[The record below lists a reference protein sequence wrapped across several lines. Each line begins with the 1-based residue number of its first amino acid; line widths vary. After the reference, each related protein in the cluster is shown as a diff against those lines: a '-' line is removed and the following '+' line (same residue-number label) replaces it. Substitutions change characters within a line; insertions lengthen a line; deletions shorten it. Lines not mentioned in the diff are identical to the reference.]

1 MRSQPLPPKILIV
14 AVVLAIAGCQ
24 PGSNSHPVP
33 SVAQIGAD
41 LKCSSGDHAFED
53 PQLGWGFCYPS
64 TWKYIERAQ
73 AVSTPQGVDLTFD
86 FTCLSSCKTSTPGTT
101 GNNLFG
107 FMIVS
112 TYERAGAAD
121 LTSWLAA
128 NMPAKPSPSAS
139 PAASPRASPRASPAS
154 PSPSPAELQPLAWG
168 NAQQAAVLPDG
179 RIIGLTPQFV
189 VILDVRSGT
198 LDLEGEMASRLA
210 TWKFSV

>member
-1 MRSQPLPPKILIV
+1 MPLQPIPPKILIV
-14 AVVLAIAGCQ
+14 AAVLALAGCQ
-24 PGSNSHPVP
+24 PGSASHPVP

-41 LKCSSGDHAFED
+41 LKCSTGDHAFED
-53 PQLGWGFCYPS
+53 PQLGWGFCYPN

-86 FTCLSSCKTSTPGTT
+86 FTCLSQCRMVTPGTT

-112 TYERAGAAD
+112 TYERGTATDLASWVAANLGPRTSPSPSAGA
-121 LTSWLAA
+121 SPSSAA
-128 NMPAKPSPSAS
+128 TPSPSAS
-139 PAASPRASPRASPAS
+139 PSTLEPIT
-154 PSPSPAELQPLAWG
+154 WG
-168 NAQQAAVLPDG
+168 NAREAAVLPDG
-179 RIIGLTPQFV
+179 RRIGLTPQFV

-198 LDLEGEMASRLA
+198 LDLESEMASRLG